1 VKGKIIV
8 FRLLK
13 RVGHV
18 KTNQFCRRFYGYLD
32 RSNLGKYTYRRPGF
46 LDEIPHV
53 KVIRGVVIV
62 RTEDVGK
69 VTNFLNEFGAE
80 VHTWTVELRRED
92 ERVLLKFKPKSAR
105 PTGGFTTSL

>member
-1 VKGKIIV
+1 MKGKIIV
-8 FRLLK
+8 FRLLR

-62 RTEDVGK
+62 GMEDVRK
-69 VTNFLNEFGAE
+69 VTNFLKEFGAE

-92 ERVLLKFKPKSAR
+92 ERVLMKFKSKSAR
-105 PTGGFTTSL
+105 PTGGFTTSP